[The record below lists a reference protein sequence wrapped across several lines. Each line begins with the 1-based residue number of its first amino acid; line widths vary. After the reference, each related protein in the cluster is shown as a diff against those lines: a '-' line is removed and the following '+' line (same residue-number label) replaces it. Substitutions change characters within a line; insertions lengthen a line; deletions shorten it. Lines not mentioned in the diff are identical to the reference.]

1 MITLTFDVNNNFC
14 PVCSKHGT
22 SGDRIEIAKTA
33 AWVINNAMCSI
44 EESYSEDAPRLIQMR
59 QLYENLKEQL
69 RKQLTQ
75 EECEQIKI

>member
-1 MITLTFDVNNNFC
+1 MITLTFDVTNNFC
-14 PVCSKHGT
+14 PVCSKYGT

-33 AWVINNAMCSI
+33 AWIINNAMCSI
-44 EESYSEDAPRLIQMR
+44 EESYSEGAPRLIQMR

-75 EECEQIKI
+75 EECEELKI